1 MDYMCYVVD
10 KITIHHS
17 VGKVE
22 YQNLLSCP
30 VDRYLSKGEC
40 CPLFE
45 QYQPG
50 PSKNTLCNC
59 VVRHCFVF
67 RPYFDLKMKYDQI
80 LEVRLFLKDKRKTH
94 IPLYL
99 S

>member
-1 MDYMCYVVD
+1 MDYMCYVAD

-30 VDRYLSKGEC
+30 VDSYLSKGEC

-45 QYQPG
+45 RFHPR

-59 VVRHCFVF
+59 VVRQCFVF